1 METVKI
7 SNIEQ
12 KTSKANKPYWVVEFS
27 DGRKASLWETQ
38 LADFLIKDVKV
49 GGTVKVEIAEKN
61 NYLNIMAVDMVSANK
76 TTIPN
81 VPVVSGSVR
90 DISIV
95 AQVMVKEANNFICS
109 LCEKT
114 SPANAIDFGQYEEA
128 ICKAVQVLVKAYKVA
143 VSELEK

>member
-61 NYLNIMAVDMVSANK
+61 NYLNC
-76 TTIPN
+76 
-81 VPVVSGSVR
+81 R
-90 DISIV
+90 
-95 AQVMVKEANNFICS
+95 
-109 LCEKT
+109 
-114 SPANAIDFGQYEEA
+114 
-128 ICKAVQVLVKAYKVA
+128 
-143 VSELEK
+143 